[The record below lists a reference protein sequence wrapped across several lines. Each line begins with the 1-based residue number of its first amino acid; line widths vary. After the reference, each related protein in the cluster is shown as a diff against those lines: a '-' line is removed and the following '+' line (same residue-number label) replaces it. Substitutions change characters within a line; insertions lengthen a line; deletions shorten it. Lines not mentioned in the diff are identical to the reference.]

1 MYKIEGRIWIK
12 NIANFPKQIFD
23 YIPFIESQIFPT
35 RVIKIYRKTLCPG
48 A

>member
-1 MYKIEGRIWIK
+1 MYRIERTIKIE
-12 NIANFPKQIFD
+12 NIDNFPKQIFD

-35 RVIKIYRKTLCPG
+35 RVIKIYWKTLCPG